1 MSSYR
6 HLVCALVSLLSS
18 IQCTV
23 LNVYITLYVSIIYIC
38 TVGYRASHRLLN
50 YIGLTL
56 HPLSRVIYHLQYTAY
71 DVLSPTL
78 RTVLE
83 SDVKQLLHLSVSPT
97 VIPYSA
103 QSLLIN
109 RVR

>member
-1 MSSYR
+1 MCISQS
-6 HLVCALVSLLSS
+6 ALLHTVYST
-18 IQCTV
+18 QCI
-23 LNVYITLYVSIIYIC
+23 YYTLCQYNIYIC

-71 DVLSPTL
+71 DVLSLTL

-83 SDVKQLLHLSVSPT
+83 SDVEQLLHLSVSPT